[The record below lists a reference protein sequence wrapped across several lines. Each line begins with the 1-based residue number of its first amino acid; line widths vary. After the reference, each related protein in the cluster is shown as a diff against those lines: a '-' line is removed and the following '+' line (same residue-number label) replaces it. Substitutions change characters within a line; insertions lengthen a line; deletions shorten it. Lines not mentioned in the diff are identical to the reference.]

1 MEVVSTLKINENQF
15 WSESDPFTVERYIQI
30 SKYCQE
36 GNVVLEIGCNT
47 GRGGAVLINRIQK
60 LEIVGI
66 DIIQDRLNKI
76 PSGIYKSLAC
86 KSILEFDSDLKFDRI
101 IAGEVIEH
109 IPKYEF
115 ELMLLKCKELLRDN
129 GLIIFTTPNPESL
142 LVKLGRKAVF
152 NDPSHVNLM
161 KIDDFKMK
169 IQRSGLKII
178 KLQGSGKMTR
188 YLKNWPFM
196 SLYGSYLSVLTKGI
210 SI

>member
-1 MEVVSTLKINENQF
+1 MEVVSTLKINENQS

-36 GNVVLEIGCNT
+36 GNLVLEIGCNT
-47 GRGGAVLINRIQK
+47 GRGGAVLNNTIQK

-129 GLIIFTTPNPESL
+129 GLMIFTTPNPESL

-152 NDPSHVNLM
+152 NDPSHINLM
-161 KIDDFKMK
+161 KIVDFKMK
-169 IQRSGLKII
+169 IQSVGLRII
-178 KLQGSGKMTR
+178 EVNGSGKMTR
-188 YLKNWPFM
+188 LIKNCPIL
-196 SLYGSYLSVLTKGI
+196 SLYGSYLAVI
-210 SI
+210 SK